1 MFFFWGPF
9 FFVFPVFIIYMIV
22 RHIIAPPKRHNSRW
36 YLDEYYRSFEPGY
49 RDSGHGEESKQVTL
63 YKLAYKLKGRI
74 TVSDIVIETGIEVK
88 EAEELIQSMVDN
100 QRVRM
105 EVDENGMLV
114 YEFPEIIARLERG
127 SSDDN
132 GSDDSNSGNKEDRQA
147 PS

>member
-9 FFVFPVFIIYMIV
+9 FFVFPVFIIYMVV
-22 RHIIAPPKRHNSRW
+22 RHIIAPPKRHHSRW

-49 RDSGHGEESKQVTL
+49 SDSGPGEESNQVTL
-63 YKLAYKLKGRI
+63 YKLAYKLEGRI
-74 TVSDIVIETGIEVK
+74 TVSDIVIETGMEVK

-105 EVDENGMLV
+105 EVDENGMLL
-114 YEFPEIIARLERG
+114 YEFPEIIARLKQGSSHER
-127 SSDDN
+127 SSDD
-132 GSDDSNSGNKEDRQA
+132 SDSETEEDKQN

>member
-9 FFVFPVFIIYMIV
+9 FFVFPVFIIFMIV
-22 RHIIAPPKRHNSRW
+22 RHISAPPKRHHFRW
-36 YLDEYYRSFEPGY
+36 YLDDYYRSFETEYPE
-49 RDSGHGEESKQVTL
+49 SGASEASNQVSI
-63 YKLAYKLKGRI
+63 YKLAYKLKGRV
-74 TVSDIVIETGIEVK
+74 TVSDIVIETGIGVK

-114 YEFPEIIARLERG
+114 YEFPEIIARIERG

-132 GSDDSNSGNKEDRQA
+132 SSKNEKDR
-147 PS
+147 

>member
-22 RHIIAPPKRHNSRW
+22 RHIITPPKRHHPRW
-36 YLDEYYRSFEPGY
+36 YLDDYYRSFEPGY
-49 RDSGHGEESKQVTL
+49 RDSGTGKESEQVTL
-63 YKLAYKLKGRI
+63 YKLAYKLEGRI
-74 TVSDIVIETGIEVK
+74 TVSDIVIETGMEVK

-127 SSDDN
+127 SSDDRA
-132 GSDDSNSGNKEDRQA
+132 SDSKEDPQA

>member
-22 RHIIAPPKRHNSRW
+22 RHISAPPKHRHFRW
-36 YLDEYYRSFEPGY
+36 YLDDYYRSFESGY
-49 RDSGHGEESKQVTL
+49 PDSGPSEESNQVSI
-63 YKLAYKLKGRI
+63 YKLAYKLKGRV
-74 TVSDIVIETGIEVK
+74 TVSDIVIETGIGVK

-105 EVDENGMLV
+105 EVDENGILV

-127 SSDDN
+127 SSDDRA
-132 GSDDSNSGNKEDRQA
+132 SDDRASDSKEDPQA